1 MYRRYLATEIA
12 VAFRDT
18 PVIFLNGARQTGKT
32 TLARQIRLAGK
43 PLQYLTLDDD
53 SVLAAARN
61 SASGFIAGLGGP
73 TILDEVQRAPDLFLA
88 IKAAV
93 DRKRRPGRFLVTGST
108 DVLLLPRVS
117 DSLAGR
123 MEIFTLWPLTQG
135 ELSGHRDGFVDGVF
149 KKAAP
154 ERPPHR
160 LTESALIDLVI
171 RGGYPVAQRRKT
183 EHRRRAWFDAYLST
197 IMQRDVRDLA
207 NVDDLTVLPRLL
219 TLLASR
225 AASLL
230 NFADLSR
237 TLSIPQTTLKRYF
250 VLLEITFLVTLSN
263 PWSVNLG
270 KRLVKAPKVYLNDT
284 GLMISLLGLN
294 GAQLTA
300 NRSLLGPLLENFVVM
315 ELRKQAGW
323 SKVRP
328 RVLHFRTH
336 TGEEVDVVL
345 ETPSGEV
352 VGVEVKSAASV
363 SAADFKGLRA
373 LAELAGP
380 RFHRGIVLYTGAE
393 VVPFAKN
400 LHAVPIQSLWQ

>member
-1 MYRRYLATEIA
+1 MYPRNLASEIA

-43 PLQYLTLDDD
+43 PLQYLTLDDE
-53 SVLAAARN
+53 SVLAATRN
-61 SASGFIAGLGGP
+61 SASGFIAGLDGP
-73 TILDEVQRAPDLFLA
+73 AILDEVQRAPDLFLA

-93 DRKRRPGRFLVTGST
+93 DRARRPGRFLLTGSA
-108 DVLLLPRVS
+108 DVLLLPRVA

-123 MEIFTLWPLTQG
+123 MEIFTLWPLSQG
-135 ELSGHRDGFVDGVF
+135 ELSGHRDDFVDTVF
-149 KKAAP
+149 KKAAS
-154 ERPPHR
+154 ERPLRPQTSQELIDR
-160 LTESALIDLVI
+160 LT
-171 RGGYPVAQRRKT
+171 RGGYPVAQQRKT
-183 EHRRRAWFDAYLST
+183 EARRRAWFDAYLST

-207 NVDDLTVLPRLL
+207 NVDDLSVLPRLL

-237 TLSIPQTTLKRYF
+237 TMSIPQTTLKRYF
-250 VLLEITFLVTLSN
+250 VLLEITFLVTLAN

-284 GLMISLLGLN
+284 GLMISLLGLS
-294 GAQLTA
+294 GAQLAA
-300 NRSLLGPLLENFVVM
+300 NRSLLGPLLENFVVI

-323 SKVRP
+323 SKTRP
-328 RVLHFRTH
+328 RMLHFRTH
-336 TGEEVDVVL
+336 AGEEVDVVL
-345 ETPSGEV
+345 EAPSGEV
-352 VGVEVKSAASV
+352 VGIEVKAAASV
-363 SAADFKGLRA
+363 TAADFKGLRA
-373 LAELAGP
+373 FAELAGS
-380 RFHRGIVLYTGAE
+380 RFRRGIILYTGAE

>member
-1 MYRRYLATEIA
+1 MYARCLASEIA
-12 VAFRDT
+12 EAFRDT

-53 SVLAAARN
+53 SVLAAAKN
-61 SASGFIAGLGGP
+61 SASGFIAGLAEP

-93 DRKRRPGRFLVTGST
+93 DRKRRPGRFLLTGST
-108 DVLLLPRVS
+108 DVLLLPRVA

-123 MEIFTLWPLTQG
+123 MEIFTLWPLSQG
-135 ELSGHRDGFVDGVF
+135 ELSGNRDSFVDSVF
-149 KKAAP
+149 GRTAP
-154 ERPPHR
+154 ERPPR
-160 LTESALIDLVI
+160 EQTALIDRLT
-171 RGGYPVAQRRKT
+171 RGGYPVAQQRKT
-183 EHRRRAWFDAYLST
+183 EHRRRAWFDAYLTT

-237 TLSIPQTTLKRYF
+237 TMSIPQTTLKRYF
-250 VLLEITFLVTLSN
+250 VLLEITFLVTLAN

-284 GLMISLLGLN
+284 GLMTSLLGLN
-294 GAQLTA
+294 GAQLLG

-323 SKVRP
+323 SKTRP

-345 ETPSGEV
+345 ETAAGEV
-352 VGVEVKSAASV
+352 VGVEVKAAASV

-380 RFHRGIVLYTGAE
+380 RFHRGIVLYTGTE

-400 LHAVPIQSLWQ
+400 LHAVPIQALWQ

>member
-1 MYRRYLATEIA
+1 MYFRYLAGEIA

-43 PLQYLTLDDD
+43 PLRYLTLDDD
-53 SVLAAARN
+53 SVLAAAKN
-61 SASGFIAGLGGP
+61 SASGFIAGLAGP
-73 TILDEVQRAPDLFLA
+73 VVLDEVQRAPDLFLA

-93 DRKRRPGRFLVTGST
+93 DRKRRPGRFLLTGST
-108 DVLLLPRVS
+108 DVLLLPRVA

-123 MEIFTLWPLTQG
+123 MEIFTLWPLSQG
-135 ELSGHRDGFVDGVF
+135 ELSGRRDSFVDAVF
-149 KKAAP
+149 KNTAP
-154 ERPPHR
+154 ERPR
-160 LTESALIDLVI
+160 GLLTEKALIDRVT

-183 EHRRRAWFDAYLST
+183 EHRRRAWFDAYLTT

-237 TLSIPQTTLKRYF
+237 AMSIPQTTLKRYF
-250 VLLEITFLVTLSN
+250 VLLEITFLATLAN
-263 PWSVNLG
+263 PWSANLG

-284 GLMISLLGLN
+284 GLMISLLGLS

-300 NRSLLGPLLENFVVM
+300 NRMLLGPLLENFVVM

-323 SKVRP
+323 SKSRP

-336 TGEEVDVVL
+336 TGEEVDAVL
-345 ETPSGEV
+345 ETPAGEV
-352 VGVEVKSAASV
+352 VGIEVKSAGSV
-363 SAADFKGLRA
+363 SASDFKGLRT
-373 LAELAGP
+373 LAELAGT
-380 RFHRGIVLYTGAE
+380 RFRRGIVLYTGAE

-400 LHAVPIQSLWQ
+400 LHAVPIQALWQ